1 MRNKKLIPFKDIEKA
16 IAGEPEAIDTVLR
29 HYTGRIRYLASDT
42 LASDANVRHRPLLL
56 KEIEK
61 ICNGSH
67 KL

>member
-1 MRNKKLIPFKDIEKA
+1 MRNKKLIPFKVIEKA

-42 LASDANVRHRPLLL
+42 LASDANVRHRP
-56 KEIEK
+56 K